1 LIAQVRTDMNR
12 LRGRLFQLIELADLS
27 SRQEAA
33 FKGCV
38 RTTTYDA
45 QADLEALLR
54 ERP

>member
-12 LRGRLFQLIELADLS
+12 LRGRLFQLIELAGLS
-27 SRQEAA
+27 SRREAA